1 MAEANKLYSFTLPS
15 PYQAELA
22 KIADQQRLAEVLQA
36 QSQAPIE
43 RFSYKGIEAR
53 TPATAGLAKL
63 LQGFGGAYFQ
73 GQARAQE
80 KALGEKYRAEQM
92 GDMSELISG
101 LNAPAVAGSA
111 AVPETFAAP
120 PTFAVDDEGQP
131 MPGMSAAPAVP
142 AVVARQAGQIDPS
155 MMGRM
160 KTTEGA
166 NQVLALVMAQRQAQ
180 IEAERRA
187 NEPFN
192 LAGDQTRF
200 QPVPG
205 GAPRVIASGVP
216 KTPFAPID
224 VSKFTPE
231 SLVAATNPDGT
242 VDRTKL
248 VAIPERVTGNL
259 AELAAENAD
268 RKQKGL
274 PPLSI
279 VQYREQIAKA
289 GRTPAAPRE
298 RFVYDAQRG
307 GRVNLD
313 TGELVPVTQGGV
325 PIGSKERPLPTGEV
339 EKITS
344 IDNAF
349 GTQKRLADT
358 FEDKYGGYSL
368 KIGGEL
374 ANVFG
379 GTFGGDNQAQS
390 EWWASH
396 DANDNVARNAL
407 FGASLTAGE
416 QKAWEKTSINPGMS
430 ASMIKNRM
438 TERQDLIDAKRK
450 TTINNLDNAGYDVKG
465 FKNTKDFYESSKK
478 PIMKARNPTTGAEI
492 TSTDGGNTW
501 QPAGR

>member
-1 MAEANKLYSFTLPS
+1 MAENKMVSFNLPS

-53 TPATAGLAKL
+53 TPFTAGLAKL

-73 GQARAQE
+73 KQARGQE

-187 NEPFN
+187 NEPYN
-192 LAGDQTRF
+192 LSGDQTRF

-248 VAIPERVTGNL
+248 VVIPERVTGNL

-289 GRTPAAPRE
+289 GRTPAAETYGAPIAA
-298 RFVYDAQRG
+298 VDAQGKPVFLQPGRRG
-307 GRVNLD
+307 NAPSVIQGFTPPS
-313 TGELVPVTQGGV
+313 TGDKALTETQGKATGFASRAIEADQILKTIGKDGEVKPSLLKAGV
-325 PIGSKERPLPTGEV
+325 EAIPLIGSGLGAAV
-339 EKITS
+339 
-344 IDNAF
+344 
-349 GTQKRLADT
+349 
-358 FEDKYGGYSL
+358 
-368 KIGGEL
+368 
-374 ANVFG
+374 NVFAPSG
-379 GTFGGDNQAQS
+379 PQQQVEQAQR
-390 EWWASH
+390 
-396 DANDNVARNAL
+396 NFINAL
-407 FGASLTAGE
+407 LRQESGAAIAESEFANAQKQYFPQAGDSPE
-416 QKAWEKTSINPGMS
+416 LIKQKAENRQTSINALKVQAGPGMQRMPQQ
-430 ASMIKNRM
+430 ATATAPMRAKNA
-438 TERQDLIDAKRK
+438 Q
-450 TTINNLDNAGYDVKG
+450 
-465 FKNTKDFYESSKK
+465 
-478 PIMKARNPTTGAEI
+478 TGAEI
-492 TSTDGGNTW
+492 VSTDGGVTW

>member
-1 MAEANKLYSFTLPS
+1 MAENKMVSFNLPS

-22 KIADQQRLAEVLQA
+22 KIADQQRMAEMLQA

-73 GQARAQE
+73 GQAREQE

-111 AVPETFAAP
+111 AVPETLAAP

-131 MPGMSAAPAVP
+131 MPGISAAPAVP
-142 AVVARQAGQIDPS
+142 AVAARQAGQIDPS

-187 NEPFN
+187 NEPYN
-192 LAGDQTRF
+192 LSGDQTRF

-205 GAPRVIASGVP
+205 GAPKIIASGVP

-231 SLVAATNPDGT
+231 SLVAATNLDGT

-248 VAIPERVTGNL
+248 VVIPERVTGNL

-279 VQYREQIAKA
+279 GQYREQIAKA
-289 GRTPAAPRE
+289 GRTPAAETYGSP
-298 RFVYDAQRG
+298 VAAVDAQGKPVFLQPGRRG
-307 GRVNLD
+307 NAPSVIQGFTPPSTGDKALTESQGNATAFGMRMQSANEILD
-313 TGELVPVTQGGV
+313 KLSKETDLFGQDIVRPPVVSGV
-325 PIGSKERPLPTGEV
+325 PFIGESLAQNLPSFLGGSSDKQQQVQQAKTNFITAVLRKESGAAIGKDEF
-339 EKITS
+339 IT
-344 IDNAF
+344 
-349 GTQKRLADT
+349 
-358 FEDKYGGYSL
+358 EDKKYFPQPNDS
-368 KIGGEL
+368 KAVIKQKEDARKL
-374 ANVFG
+374 AI
-379 GTFGGDNQAQS
+379 QAMCIQ
-390 EWWASH
+390 AGP
-396 DANDNVARNAL
+396 
-407 FGASLTAGE
+407 GA
-416 QKAWEKTSINPGMS
+416 
-430 ASMIKNRM
+430 KNIV
-438 TERQDLIDAKRK
+438 T
-450 TTINNLDNAGYDVKG
+450 
-465 FKNTKDFYESSKK
+465 
-478 PIMKARNPTTGAEI
+478 TTGGWAVVE
-492 TSTDGGNTW
+492 
-501 QPAGR
+501 